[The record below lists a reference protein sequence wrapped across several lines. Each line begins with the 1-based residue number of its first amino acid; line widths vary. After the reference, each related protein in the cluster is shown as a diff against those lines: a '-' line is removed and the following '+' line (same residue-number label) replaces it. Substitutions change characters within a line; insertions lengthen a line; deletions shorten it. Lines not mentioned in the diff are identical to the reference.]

1 MEKAECV
8 EIASYPSNEPAVA
21 DIIRNSDFGA
31 IELM

>member
-1 MEKAECV
+1 MEKAECF

-21 DIIRNSDFGA
+21 DIIRILNFGT